1 MPPSLAVRELAV
13 PHALELVPTQHTDPR
28 GVFLEWFRQDA
39 LEHAIGHPL
48 ALVQANSSV
57 SRRGTLR
64 GVHFADVPPGQGK
77 YVTCVR
83 GAGMDVVV
91 DLRVGSPT
99 FGTWDV
105 VHLDDVERRA
115 VYIPEGLGHAF
126 LALDDDTTI
135 LYLCSEA
142 YAPGREHAVNPLD
155 PDLAITWPPDVA
167 PLLSEK
173 DAGAPGLT
181 QARDSGL
188 LPSYAE
194 CLQLY
199 DRLAAGPRPGV

>member
-1 MPPSLAVRELAV
+1 MPPSLSVRELTV

-39 LEHAIGHPL
+39 LEDVVGHPL
-48 ALVQANSSV
+48 SLAQANTSV

-64 GVHFADVPPGQGK
+64 GIHFADVPPGQGK

-91 DLRVGSPT
+91 DLRVGSPA
-99 FGTWDV
+99 FGTWAV
-105 VHLDDVERRA
+105 VHLDDVVRRA

-126 LALDDDTTI
+126 LALEDDTTI

-155 PDLAITWPPDVA
+155 PELGIAWPSEIA

-181 QARDSGL
+181 EARESGL
-188 LPSYAE
+188 LPSYVE
-194 CLQLY
+194 CLRLY
-199 DRLAAGPRPGV
+199 DRLAAGTGPAL